1 MWVASRWRASSTT
14 RRQSRKG
21 DKRRLVVRPRGL
33 LPGRSP
39 SLLCVPREAHRLEPL
54 YRLLDQCL
62 VLTDDAERAQREGL
76 EIGVLARQRRR
87 LPLDQRPLVESGERL
102 EPRGCGRQ
110 AVPGGEGARALER
123 FDQRVDDVEL
133 APQERE
139 PSPG

>member
-1 MWVASRWRASSTT
+1 MWVASRWRAWSTT
-14 RRQSRKG
+14 RRQKPRG
-21 DKRRLVVRPRGL
+21 RPAGLVVRPRGL

-39 SLLCVPREAHRLEPL
+39 RLLCVPREAHRLEPL

-76 EIGVLARQRRR
+76 EIGVLARQRRC

-110 AVPGGEGARALER
+110 AVPGGEAARAVER
-123 FDQRVDDVEL
+123 FDQRGDVIEL
-133 APQERE
+133 AA
-139 PSPG
+139 